1 MAGSRFLKT
10 FFLVLMVL
18 IYLTLPVFAQEAPQ
32 ASHFQ
37 QGITLFYSKDWDN
50 AISEFNSA
58 LQEDPYNT
66 LALTFM
72 LDAYV
77 KKDNLNFILNKLE
90 QQSISKPDDPLSQ
103 TYLGIAYFTQGLMRP
118 NMADEA
124 VQQFKLALKTDPQF
138 AMAHTGMGMYY
149 FQKRMIP
156 RAKGHF
162 LKALQLNPKDMVAME
177 LLGNILLVDE
187 KNPQEALAV
196 YNKEQE
202 ITPQNYADVYYY
214 IGSSLYD
221 IGKFE
226 DAIPALQTCMKFD
239 PNGILMGYQA
249 PLLLGDLYMKMK
261 KYKEAADAYKE
272 ALKINPQNPYAKYKL
287 EKALK
292 PPKN

>member
-1 MAGSRFLKT
+1 MVSSRGAKT
-10 FFLVLMVL
+10 FLFILMVL
-18 IYLTLPVFAQEAPQ
+18 IYLAFPALAQEAPQ

-37 QGITLFYSKDWDN
+37 QGITSFYSKDWDN
-50 AISEFNSA
+50 AINEFNSA

-90 QQSISKPDDPLSQ
+90 QQSISKADDPLSQ

-118 NMADEA
+118 NMQDEA
-124 VQQFKLALKTDPQF
+124 LQQFKLALKADPQF

-162 LKALQLNPKDMVAME
+162 LKALQLNPKDLLAME
-177 LLGNILLVDE
+177 LLANIYLLDE
-187 KNPQEALAV
+187 KNPQEALTI
-196 YNKEQE
+196 YTKEQE
-202 ITPQNYADVYYY
+202 IAPPNYADVYYF

-221 IGKFE
+221 LGKFE
-226 DAIPALQTCMKFD
+226 DAIPALQNCMKLD
-239 PNGILMGYQA
+239 PNGILQGYYA

-261 KYKEAADAYKE
+261 KHKDAADAYKE

-287 EKALK
+287 EKALN
-292 PPKN
+292 PPKS